1 MFMFENNKIKITEIE
16 PGLINI
22 EKGSIVFY
30 YDRKR
35 ECIKFSSG
43 KKFHVLKIDITTS
56 QKYGLIGNISDGS
69 LIRTIESFR
78 VRYVKFNKNL
88 DIHKIANICRKHN
101 LKNILHCLY
110 IDLSLVVNYI
120 LLEEEYIRF
129 VENANTDYQILK
141 IIDDSYYD
149 DISLERL
156 IALCRLSTM

>member
-1 MFMFENNKIKITEIE
+1 MFVFENNKIKITEIE

-22 EKGSIVFY
+22 EKGNIVFY

-35 ECIKFSSG
+35 ECIKYSSG
-43 KKFHVLKIDITTS
+43 KKFHVLKTDITKN
-56 QKYGLIGNISDGS
+56 QKYGLIGDISSGS

-78 VRYVKFNKNL
+78 VKYNRFNKNL

-101 LKNILHCLY
+101 FENILHCLY

-120 LLEEEYIRF
+120 LTEEEYIRF
-129 VENANTDYQILK
+129 VENANTYYQTLK

-156 IALCRLSTM
+156 IALCILSTM